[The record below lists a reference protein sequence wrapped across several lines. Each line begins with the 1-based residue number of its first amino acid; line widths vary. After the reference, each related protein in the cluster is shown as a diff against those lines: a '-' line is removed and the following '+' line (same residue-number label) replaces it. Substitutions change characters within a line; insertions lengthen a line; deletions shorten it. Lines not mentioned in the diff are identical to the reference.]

1 MSSDEREV
9 GIAHLT
15 LLHLPPPELV
25 TVAAAAGFDA
35 VGIRVVT
42 AGPGEEPW
50 PMAPGSPMLAET
62 LSRLKDSGMRVLD
75 IEVLVLGPDSGR
87 EHYEPA
93 LEAGAALGARFL
105 NVMGDDPE
113 PERIAATFARLT
125 EDARPYGLRPL
136 IEPIPFKAV
145 RDLQQAVDIAERS
158 GGGGVE
164 IDALHFARF
173 GGDLEALR
181 SVASELL
188 PLLQVCD
195 APLERPDDLERPG
208 RLPRGQSTEGDDR
221 MLEARAMRL
230 LPGDGE
236 LALAELVA
244 AMPAG
249 VPLSVEAPVAALWE
263 ELTPAE
269 FALAARRAVEP
280 LAAAGIDPI
289 ATDDQREIR

>member
-1 MSSDEREV
+1 M
-9 GIAHLT
+9 
-15 LLHLPPPELV
+15 

-35 VGIRVVT
+35 VGIRVLT

-50 PMAPGSPMLAET
+50 PMAPGSPMLAQT
-62 LSRLKDSGMRVLD
+62 VSRLGDSGVRVLD
-75 IEVLVLGPDSGR
+75 IEVLVIGPDTAR

-93 LEAGAALGARFL
+93 LEAGAALGGRFL

-113 PERIAATFARLT
+113 PERIAETFARLT

-136 IEPIPFKAV
+136 IEPIPFKEV
-145 RDLQQAVDIAERS
+145 RDLQQAVEIAERS
-158 GGGGVE
+158 DGGGVE

-181 SVASELL
+181 SIDPDLL

-195 APLERPDDLERPG
+195 GPRERPESLERPE

-244 AMPAG
+244 AMPSG
-249 VPLSVEAPVAALWE
+249 IPLSVEAPVAAMWE
-263 ELTPAE
+263 RLTPLE
-269 FALAARRAVEP
+269 FAMAARDAVAP
-280 LAAAGIDPI
+280 LAAANEPI
-289 ATDDQREIR
+289 AT